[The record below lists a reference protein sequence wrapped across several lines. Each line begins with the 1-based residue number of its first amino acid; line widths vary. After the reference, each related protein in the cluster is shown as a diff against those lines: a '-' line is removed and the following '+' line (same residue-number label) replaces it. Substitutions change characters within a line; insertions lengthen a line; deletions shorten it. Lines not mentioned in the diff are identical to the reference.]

1 MSIYL
6 SITIRAIVSYLIL
19 FILTRLMGKRE
30 ISQMT
35 YFDYIVGITIGSMA
49 AIMAIDKST
58 TILITLPGLMIFAL
72 FQIVISYTALKNK
85 SFRKLSDGD
94 PTFLIKNGKVMEKN
108 LLKERLNIDE
118 LTSKLRE
125 KNAFNIA
132 DVEFALLEPDGQ
144 ISVMFKTDKQSVTP
158 SDLNIQTKYMG
169 FSNIVIEEGRI
180 ISSRLREKGLTQS
193 WLMSKIAE
201 QGVYDLS
208 NIMFAQVDESG
219 NLYID
224 LYEDGKNDIIKQN
237 RSDEITLA
245 KLEKLHSDFCT
256 YSTEIDDNAAKIL
269 YKECEEKLDRMTN
282 TFKNYIDKKSKI
294 YKRKM

>member
-208 NIMFAQVDESG
+208 SIMFAQVDESG